1 MMLNVKST
9 LKLSENLSFVIPK
22 IILPNIQVLYSA
34 FGRESNGVKKL
45 NFSGTETYKYLL
57 GILSYF

>member
-22 IILPNIQVLYSA
+22 IILPNIQVLCSA
-34 FGRESNGVKKL
+34 FRRESNGVKKL

-57 GILSYF
+57 GKLSYF